1 MDSIKVT
8 LLDSTNFNVQY
19 GLNWGQRENRDPNQ
33 AYLQLEPD
41 VYKSDFFPTKGKYF
55 IVKTDDN
62 ETS

>member
-1 MDSIKVT
+1 MDSIKVP

-41 VYKSDFFPTKGKYF
+41 VYKSDFFPGKENTLSS
-55 IVKTDDN
+55 KQT
-62 ETS
+62 TMKL